1 MVTAITLEEGLDYIL
16 SHLEGQRLWP
26 RAISTKTTEGR
37 QVVVN
42 SIEQALARFAQ
53 ANFLDCRISAYPPPS
68 VVSSFVGVNLN
79 IAPSFVM
86 IDLDRETFKTQ
97 RALEMALSRTL
108 KKILRIKIS
117 EPTVIWS
124 GNGYHIYLVLD
135 AFVLETEDA
144 FNNSK
149 FGSNPSQ
156 KFLRFAEWFLSIGKC
171 DPQHNKTVSFKNC
184 MLRVPGSVNSKNGQ
198 TVRIIQRWNG
208 YRPNIKLLLE
218 DFYVYLSGQ
227 RLVELEEKRSRNSV
241 KPELRKQFPK
251 GGSNIHW
258 IERLLQ
264 TPISDYRKLAM
275 WRILIPYLMNIR
287 GLSSDEAQ
295 GIIHDWL
302 EQCGKLRGLD
312 FTPSYKIKGAL
323 NGSRNFLPVSCN
335 KLKIENKGFYNL
347 LQDNGVLTQ

>member
-1 MVTAITLEEGLDYIL
+1 
-16 SHLEGQRLWP
+16 
-26 RAISTKTTEGR
+26 
-37 QVVVN
+37 
-42 SIEQALARFAQ
+42 
-53 ANFLDCRISAYPPPS
+53 
-68 VVSSFVGVNLN
+68 
-79 IAPSFVM
+79 
-86 IDLDRETFKTQ
+86 
-97 RALEMALSRTL
+97 MALSRTL

-208 YRPNIKLLLE
+208 YRPSIKLLLE

-227 RLVELEEKRSRNSV
+227 RLAELEEKKSSNSV
-241 KPELRKQFPK
+241 KPELHKQFPK

-264 TPISDYRKLAM
+264 TPISDYRKLAI
-275 WRILIPYLMNIR
+275 WHILIPYLMNIR
-287 GLSSDEAQ
+287 GWSSDEAQ
-295 GIIHDWL
+295 GIIMKWL
-302 EQCGKLRGLD
+302 EEWINFGNFD
-312 FTPSYKIKGAL
+312 FS
-323 NGSRNFLPVSCN
+323 
-335 KLKIENKGFYNL
+335 L
-347 LQDNGVLTQ
+347 LAIR